1 MFSLDRILVPVDFSP
16 RSEGAAR
23 YAAALAG
30 QFRSSVTLLHALPVP
45 HYELG
50 AGLLGD
56 LFPQRR
62 QAARDALTEFAR
74 TQLGS
79 VLAEL
84 IVTSGEASARIV
96 EQAHQDGS
104 GLIVLPTHGLNP
116 LRRLLLGSTAA
127 RVLQHARCPVCT
139 GVHMETAPPQPRFEN
154 VVCAVDAGPGS
165 EAVLDWAARFCQTS
179 QARLFLVH
187 AVVTPEE
194 DEQQEPLD
202 GTAAES
208 LRELQ
213 SKLNTH
219 ATAIVAGGPD
229 AARTIG
235 RQLRELSADL
245 LVIGRGDFGRLRTTS
260 DGLIRESSCPVVS
273 V

>member
-1 MFSLDRILVPVDFSP
+1 MFSLDHILVPVDFSP

-23 YAAALAG
+23 YAAAMAE
-30 QFRSSVTLLHALPVP
+30 QFHSSVTLLHALPVP

-56 LFPQRR
+56 LFPEREQT
-62 QAARDALTEFAR
+62 AKEALTEFAR
-74 TQLGS
+74 TQFGPIHP
-79 VLAEL
+79 EL
-84 IVTSGEASARIV
+84 IVARGDPGDRIV
-96 EQAHQDGS
+96 EQAHAEGA

-116 LRRLLLGSTAA
+116 VRRLLLGSTAA
-127 RVLQHARCPVCT
+127 QVLQHARCAVCT
-139 GVHMETAPPQPRFEN
+139 GVHMEDAPPRPRFEN

-165 EAVLDWAARFCQTS
+165 EAVLEWAARFCQTS
-179 QARLFLVH
+179 EARLFLVH
-187 AVVTPEE
+187 AVMAPEQ
-194 DEQQEPLD
+194 DEEQESLE

-260 DGLIRESSCPVVS
+260 DGLIRESICPVVS